1 MITDRFRIKLG
12 LCSAT
17 ALLASATLLA
27 QAPGGSP
34 GGAPQQPTP
43 QQQTPS
49 TSTMP
54 SASEAAPAGSPQ
66 AMGDQAFVTEAMQ
79 GNDAEIQLAQL
90 AQQKSQSQDV
100 KQFAAKLANDHQQMN
115 TKWFGPVAKQLN
127 VSEPKGPSKKDKK
140 IMAKLQ
146 GLNGDEFDKEYI
158 TCMLKDH
165 QDDLKKFKEE
175 ADASQDPNLKQIA
188 SQGATVISQHLQL
201 AEQVA
206 KNHNIPVEG
215 GKEVSSK

>member
-1 MITDRFRIKLG
+1 MIANRFPFRLG

-17 ALLASATLLA
+17 ALLATATLLA
-27 QAPGGSP
+27 QTGGSP

-49 TSTMP
+49 TMP
-54 SASEAAPAGSPQ
+54 SQQPDALSPQ
-66 AMGDQAFVTEAMQ
+66 SMADQAFVSEAMQ
-79 GNDAEIQLAQL
+79 GNDADVQLAQL

-100 KQFAAKLANDHQQMN
+100 KQFAAKMANDHQQMN
-115 TKWFGPVAKQLN
+115 QKWFEPVAKQLS

-140 IMAKLQ
+140 LMAKLQ

-165 QDDLKKFKEE
+165 QEDLKKFKQE

-188 SQGATVISQHLQL
+188 TQGSIVISQHLQL

-206 KNHNIPVEG
+206 KNHNIPVEN
-215 GKEVSSK
+215 GKEVSSR

>member
-1 MITDRFRIKLG
+1 MIGTRFTTRLG
-12 LCSAT
+12 LCSA
-17 ALLASATLLA
+17 AAVLAGATLLA
-27 QAPGGSP
+27 QTPGGAP
-34 GGAPQQPTP
+34 GAPQQP
-43 QQQTPS
+43 QQTQP
-49 TSTMP
+49 TQPNQSTMP
-54 SASEAAPAGSPQ
+54 SADAAPAGSPQ
-66 AMGDQAFVTEAMQ
+66 SMSDQAFVSEAMQ
-79 GNDAEIQLAQL
+79 GNDAEVQLAQL

-100 KQFAAKLANDHQQMN
+100 KQFAAKMANDHQQMN
-115 TKWFGPVAKQLN
+115 QKWFDPIAKQLG

-140 IMAKLQ
+140 LMAKLQ

-165 QDDLKKFKEE
+165 QDDLKKFKQE

-188 SQGATVISQHLQL
+188 TQGSTIITQHLQL

-215 GKEVSSK
+215 GKEISSK